1 MLWKNYTPISN
12 FSNSFFIDGNV
23 KCFVKLHADLRVAV
37 AYICHCPIN
46 TDDRRRRS
54 QPPPPTP
61 PHPGQT
67 AEHAPHWL
75 AASVGLAPS
84 SPAEWWQ
91 QTDKYHLRASH
102 VCHLH
107 VCSGSGGN
115 SLLLSLSLDLKVASG
130 LTFFFLLQVW
140 VERIAEDSSKQVCTE
155 EVFFGQSW
163 RRRKL
168 CVKCVEFV
176 LAQDGP
182 EGLLSDRPLSLCQS
196 AAVRT
201 HHMLTLIH
209 LFYIKLDFFY
219 SVIIVD
225 NQQLY
230 FHF

>member
-1 MLWKNYTPISN
+1 MFLKP
-12 FSNSFFIDGNV
+12 
-23 KCFVKLHADLRVAV
+23 HADLRVAV

-46 TDDRRRRS
+46 TDDRRRKSR
-54 QPPPPTP
+54 PPQPTP

-75 AASVGLAPS
+75 AASVDLAPS
-84 SPAEWWQ
+84 PPAEWWQ

-115 SLLLSLSLDLKVASG
+115 SLLLSLLLASG
-130 LTFFFLLQVW
+130 STFF
-140 VERIAEDSSKQVCTE
+140 SSCRCELKASLRTVHNRFA
-155 EVFFGQSW
+155 VKRFFFFGQTW
-163 RRRKL
+163 RRRNL
-168 CVKCVEFV
+168 CGKCVECV

-209 LFYIKLDFFY
+209 LFLNKAR
-219 SVIIVD
+219 IV
-225 NQQLY
+225 
-230 FHF
+230 FIVGW